1 MRYQK
6 VRKTDK
12 NIKIK
17 NYFPQCFEME
27 QKSLYKLFINN
38 HKNIYINMY
47 IYIHKTTKLLYDC
60 VINI

>member
-6 VRKTDK
+6 VRKIDK

-17 NYFPQCFEME
+17 NYFPKCFEME

-38 HKNIYINMY
+38 HKNTYIC
-47 IYIHKTTKLLYDC
+47 IYIHKTTTLLYDC